1 MITYKTIDTKMHPLE
16 EKDSSPLEDTEITR
30 LINVSKE
37 LGYKKQDKIPERNLV
52 DFKPTSIMQI
62 ATSSNQKTQVK
73 SGLEASQSVEMKQLE
88 DQIEIKE
95 SPENKSSK
103 EVDNQISNELESSF
117 HNDEN
122 QNEIADSLESLS
134 KISSNITDEPAQP
147 DKENAEGPIE
157 NKESEVAVDEDSSVE
172 IRPVEKPNSNSNES
186 DAGNV
191 EDAKS
196 EGIELGKKIALTDLE
211 NEQQRVIETFQLII
225 DSIKSKEAVDKTEL
239 TQSILKTIT
248 RLASERAGSVI
259 EETPE
264 PFENKI
270 ISFVEKIEQASKKLI
285 LNLNPRDASFI
296 EKTLVKNLDHEDI
309 EIRENSEL
317 FRGDFILQMGSVEI
331 GDLISEQISISEEN
345 NEKTME
351 SAKIPLDTNKEPDKK
366 IAPDPLIKTTDSKNK
381 NEQNGDENGK

>member
-1 MITYKTIDTKMHPLE
+1 MHPLE
-16 EKDSSPLEDTEITR
+16 EKDSSPLEDAEITR

-62 ATSSNQKTQVK
+62 ARSSNQKDQTK
-73 SGLEASQSVEMKQLE
+73 NTSEANQTPEMKQKE
-88 DQIEIKE
+88 NESEIKE
-95 SPENKSSK
+95 SPENKFSK
-103 EVDNQISNELESSF
+103 DVDNQISNELESSL
-117 HNDEN
+117 HNDED
-122 QNEIADSLESLS
+122 QNEIADSSESLS
-134 KISSNITDEPAQP
+134 KISSDISGEPTQP
-147 DKENAEGPIE
+147 DKVNVQEPTENQ
-157 NKESEVAVDEDSSVE
+157 ESKVAVNENSSVE
-172 IRPVEKPNSNSNES
+172 MTPVERPNINSDVS
-186 DAGNV
+186 DAENV
-191 EDAKS
+191 EDAKR

-211 NEQQRVIETFQLII
+211 NEQRRVIDTFQLII
-225 DSIKSKEAVDKTEL
+225 DNIKTKEAVDKTEL

-264 PFENKI
+264 PFKDKI
-270 ISFVEKIEQASKKLI
+270 ISFVEKIEQESKKLI
-285 LNLNPRDASFI
+285 LNLNPRDASLI
-296 EKTLVKNLDHEDI
+296 EKSLVKNLDHKDI

>member
-1 MITYKTIDTKMHPLE
+1 MHPLE
-16 EKDSSPLEDTEITR
+16 EKDSSPLEDAEITR

-62 ATSSNQKTQVK
+62 ATSSDQKTQVK
-73 SGLEASQSVEMKQLE
+73 SGLEASQSLEINQPE
-88 DQIEIKE
+88 DQIETKE
-95 SPENKSSK
+95 SSENKFSK
-103 EVDNQISNELESSF
+103 DVDNETSNELESSF

-122 QNEIADSLESLS
+122 QNEIARSSESLS
-134 KISSNITDEPAQP
+134 KISSDIPDEPAQP
-147 DKENAEGPIE
+147 DKVNAEGPTE
-157 NKESEVAVDEDSSVE
+157 NQESKVPVDENSSVE
-172 IRPVEKPNSNSNES
+172 MTPVEKPNSNSDES
-186 DAGNV
+186 NAKNV
-191 EDAKS
+191 EDAKR

-225 DSIKSKEAVDKTEL
+225 DNIKSKEAVDKTEL

-248 RLASERAGSVI
+248 RLASERAGSII

-264 PFENKI
+264 PFKNKI

-285 LNLNPRDASFI
+285 LNLNPRDASLI
-296 EKTLVKNLDHEDI
+296 EKSLVKNLDHKDI

-345 NEKTME
+345 DEKTME
-351 SAKIPLDTNKEPDKK
+351 STKIPLDNNKEPDKK
-366 IAPDPLIKTTDSKNK
+366 MSSDPLIKTTDSKNK

>member
-1 MITYKTIDTKMHPLE
+1 MHSLE
-16 EKDSSPLEDTEITR
+16 EKDSSPLEDAEITR

-62 ATSSNQKTQVK
+62 ATSSDQKTQVK
-73 SGLEASQSVEMKQLE
+73 SGLEASQSPEMKQPE

-95 SPENKSSK
+95 SLESNSSK
-103 EVDNQISNELESSF
+103 DVDNQLSNELELGF
-117 HNDEN
+117 HNQED
-122 QNEIADSLESLS
+122 QNEIANSSESLS
-134 KISSNITDEPAQP
+134 KISSDSPDESAQP
-147 DKENAEGPIE
+147 DKENTEGPTE
-157 NKESEVAVDEDSSVE
+157 NQESKVAINEDSSVE
-172 IRPVEKPNSNSNES
+172 MTPIEKPNINSDES
-186 DAGNV
+186 DTENV
-191 EDAKS
+191 EDAKR

-225 DSIKSKEAVDKTEL
+225 DNIKTKEAVDKTEL

-264 PFENKI
+264 PFKNKI

-285 LNLNPRDASFI
+285 LNLNPKDASLI
-296 EKTLVKNLDHEDI
+296 EKSLVKNLDHKDI

-345 NEKTME
+345 DEKTME
-351 SAKIPLDTNKEPDKK
+351 NTKIPLDTNKEPDKK
-366 IAPDPLIKTTDSKNK
+366 IASDPVIKTKDSRNK

>member
-1 MITYKTIDTKMHPLE
+1 MHPLE
-16 EKDSSPLEDTEITR
+16 EKDSSPLEDAEITR

-62 ATSSNQKTQVK
+62 AASSDQKTQVK
-73 SGLEASQSVEMKQLE
+73 SGLEASQSPEMKQPE
-88 DQIEIKE
+88 DQIKIKE
-95 SPENKSSK
+95 NLESNSSK
-103 EVDNQISNELESSF
+103 DVDNQLSNELELGF
-117 HNDEN
+117 HNQED
-122 QNEIADSLESLS
+122 QNEIANSSESLS
-134 KISSNITDEPAQP
+134 KISSDSPDESAQP
-147 DKENAEGPIE
+147 DKENTEGPTE
-157 NKESEVAVDEDSSVE
+157 NQESKVAINEDSSVE
-172 IRPVEKPNSNSNES
+172 MTPIEKPNINSDES
-186 DAGNV
+186 DTENV
-191 EDAKS
+191 EDAKR

-264 PFENKI
+264 PFKNKI

-285 LNLNPRDASFI
+285 LNLNPRDAILI
-296 EKTLVKNLDHEDI
+296 EKSLAKNLDHKDI
-309 EIRENSEL
+309 EIRENTEL
-317 FRGDFILQMGSVEI
+317 FRGDFILQMSSVEI

-345 NEKTME
+345 DKKTME
-351 SAKIPLDTNKEPDKK
+351 STKIPLDNNKEPDKK
-366 IAPDPLIKTTDSKNK
+366 MSSDPSIKTTDSKNK

>member
-1 MITYKTIDTKMHPLE
+1 MHPLE
-16 EKDSSPLEDTEITR
+16 EKDSSPLEDAEITR

-62 ATSSNQKTQVK
+62 ARSSNQKDQTKHTSEATQ
-73 SGLEASQSVEMKQLE
+73 SPEMKQTENESEL
-88 DQIEIKE
+88 KE
-95 SPENKSSK
+95 SPENKFSK
-103 EVDNQISNELESSF
+103 DVDNQISNEFESNF
-117 HNDEN
+117 YNDED
-122 QNEIADSLESLS
+122 QNEIADSSESLS
-134 KISSNITDEPAQP
+134 KVSSDIPDEPAQP
-147 DKENAEGPIE
+147 DKINAEEPTE
-157 NKESEVAVDEDSSVE
+157 NQESKVAVNEDSSVE
-172 IRPVEKPNSNSNES
+172 MTAVERSNINSDES
-186 DAGNV
+186 DAKNV
-191 EDAKS
+191 EDAKR

-225 DSIKSKEAVDKTEL
+225 DNIKSKEAVDKTEL

-259 EETPE
+259 EKTPE
-264 PFENKI
+264 PFKDKI

-285 LNLNPRDASFI
+285 LNLNPRDASLI
-296 EKTLVKNLDHEDI
+296 EKTLVKNLDHKDI

-345 NEKTME
+345 DKKTME
-351 SAKIPLDTNKEPDKK
+351 STKIPLDNNKEPDKK
-366 IAPDPLIKTTDSKNK
+366 MSSDSPIKTTDRKNK
-381 NEQNGDENGK
+381 NEQSGDENGK

>member
-1 MITYKTIDTKMHPLE
+1 MHPSE

-62 ATSSNQKTQVK
+62 ATSSDQRKQAN
-73 SGLEASQSVEMKQLE
+73 SGSQSNQSPEMKQPE
-88 DQIEIKE
+88 NEIEIKE

-103 EVDNQISNELESSF
+103 DVDNQISNEIESNL

-196 EGIELGKKIALTDLE
+196 EGIEIGKKIALTDLE
-211 NEQQRVIETFQLII
+211 NEQQRIIETFQLII
-225 DSIKSKEAVDKTEL
+225 QGIKDKEAVDKTDL

-248 RLASERAGSVI
+248 RLASERSGCII
-259 EETPE
+259 EDNPE
-264 PFENKI
+264 PFKNKI
-270 ISFVEKIEQASKKLI
+270 ITFVEKIEEASKKLI
-285 LNLNPRDASFI
+285 LNLNPRDANLI
-296 EKTLVKNLDHEDI
+296 EKSLVKSLNHKEI
-309 EIRENSEL
+309 EIRESPEL

-331 GDLISEQISISEEN
+331 GDLISEQISISEGNDKSTIESTKTPVDT
-345 NEKTME
+345 EK
-351 SAKIPLDTNKEPDKK
+351 APDKK
-366 IAPDPLIKTTDSKNK
+366 IVTDAVTTTKESKNK
-381 NEQNGDENGK
+381 KEPKGDENGK

>member
-1 MITYKTIDTKMHPLE
+1 MHPLE
-16 EKDSSPLEDTEITR
+16 EKDSSPLEDAEITR

-95 SPENKSSK
+95 SPEDKPSK
-103 EVDNQISNELESSF
+103 DVDNQISNEIESNL
-117 HNDEN
+117 HNDED
-122 QNEIADSLESLS
+122 QNEIADSSESLS
-134 KISSNITDEPAQP
+134 KISSDIPDDPAQP
-147 DKENAEGPIE
+147 NKENAEGSIE

-172 IRPVEKPNSNSNES
+172 IRPVEKPNSISDES
-186 DAGNV
+186 DAENV
-191 EDAKS
+191 EDAKR

-248 RLASERAGSVI
+248 RLASERAGSII

-264 PFENKI
+264 PFKNKI
-270 ISFVEKIEQASKKLI
+270 IAFVEKIEQASKKLI
-285 LNLNPRDASFI
+285 LNLNPRDASLI
-296 EKTLVKNLDHEDI
+296 EKILAKNLDNKDI
-309 EIRENSEL
+309 EIRENTEL

-331 GDLISEQISISEEN
+331 GDLISDQISISEEN
-345 NEKTME
+345 DKKTME
-351 SAKIPLDTNKEPDKK
+351 STKISLDNNKEPDKK
-366 IAPDPLIKTTDSKNK
+366 TSSDPPIKTKDNKNK
-381 NEQNGDENGK
+381 NEQNGDKNGK

>member
-1 MITYKTIDTKMHPLE
+1 MHPLE
-16 EKDSSPLEDTEITR
+16 EKDSSPLEDAEITR

-62 ATSSNQKTQVK
+62 ARSSNQKDQTKHTSEATQ
-73 SGLEASQSVEMKQLE
+73 SPEMKQTENESEL
-88 DQIEIKE
+88 KE
-95 SPENKSSK
+95 SPENKFSK
-103 EVDNQISNELESSF
+103 DVDNQISNEFESNF
-117 HNDEN
+117 YNDED
-122 QNEIADSLESLS
+122 QNEIADSSESLS
-134 KISSNITDEPAQP
+134 KVSSDIPDESAQP
-147 DKENAEGPIE
+147 DKINAEEPTE
-157 NKESEVAVDEDSSVE
+157 NQESKVAVNEDSSVE
-172 IRPVEKPNSNSNES
+172 MTAVERSNINSDES
-186 DAGNV
+186 DAKNV
-191 EDAKS
+191 EDAKR

-225 DSIKSKEAVDKTEL
+225 DNIKSKEAVDKTEL

-259 EETPE
+259 EKTPE
-264 PFENKI
+264 PFKDKI
-270 ISFVEKIEQASKKLI
+270 ISFVEKIEQESKKLI
-285 LNLNPRDASFI
+285 LNLNPRDASLI
-296 EKTLVKNLDHEDI
+296 EKSLVKNLDHKDI

-345 NEKTME
+345 DEKTME
-351 SAKIPLDTNKEPDKK
+351 STKISLDTKKEPDKK